1 MPATF
6 VFIFINRRE
15 TLSIGSLCVCVPLR
29 MCVCEW
35 NFIFIKIVESSTKFI
50 LKYASY
56 VSVVV
61 AVVALRI
68 LGYNYCC

>member
-1 MPATF
+1 
-6 VFIFINRRE
+6 
-15 TLSIGSLCVCVPLR
+15 

-50 LKYASY
+50 LKYSN

-61 AVVALRI
+61 VFVVISAIIIVVNMHIVVAFTRCCCCSSCHFLSI
-68 LGYNYCC
+68 L

>member
-1 MPATF
+1 
-6 VFIFINRRE
+6 
-15 TLSIGSLCVCVPLR
+15 

-50 LKYASY
+50 LKYSN

-61 AVVALRI
+61 VLVVVVISAIIIVVNMHVVVAFTRCCCCCSSCHFLSI
-68 LGYNYCC
+68 L